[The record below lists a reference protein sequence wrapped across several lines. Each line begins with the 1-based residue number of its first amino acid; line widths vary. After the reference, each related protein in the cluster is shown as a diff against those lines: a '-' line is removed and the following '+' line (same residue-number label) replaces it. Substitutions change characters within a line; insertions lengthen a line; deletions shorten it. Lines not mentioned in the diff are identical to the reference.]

1 VLGICRGC
9 QLINVALG
17 GTLYQ
22 DIPTQVGRAVA
33 HRDVDLYERA
43 LHDVTLVPGSVLAG
57 LYPGVARAKINSI
70 HHQAVK
76 DLGRDLVVE
85 ALGETDGIVEAIR
98 WRGPSYVFG
107 IQWHPEFLALHPA
120 DASLLDGAPIRN
132 EFMACAH
139 ERRVRPGAPPQ
150 AANPDELES

>member
-1 VLGICRGC
+1 VIGICRGC

-22 DIPTQVGRAVA
+22 DLGTQVPHAIT
-33 HRDVDLYERA
+33 HRDITKYELQ
-43 LHDVTLVPGSVLAG
+43 LHPMSLVQGTRLADM
-57 LYPGVARAKINSI
+57 YPGVAQATVNSI

-85 ALGETDGIVEAIR
+85 ALAVPDGIVEAVR

-107 IQWHPEFLALHPA
+107 MQWHPEFLAQREVHMGQ
-120 DASLLDGAPIRN
+120 LDGRPILDDFLQAVRS
-132 EFMACAH
+132 AKHAQAH
-139 ERRVRPGAPPQ
+139 VAQ
-150 AANPDELES
+150 H